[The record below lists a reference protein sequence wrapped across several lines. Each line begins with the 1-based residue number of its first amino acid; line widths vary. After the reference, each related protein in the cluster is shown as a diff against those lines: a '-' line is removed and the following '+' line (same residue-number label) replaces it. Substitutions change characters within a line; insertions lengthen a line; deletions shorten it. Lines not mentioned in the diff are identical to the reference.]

1 MQIPEKPMKSFYAR
15 HSLLVILA
23 AAFVLRATAAF
34 YNYTPTAED
43 DYANIIEPALRHYQT
58 GEAIA
63 TELYRLPALP
73 KVFFAFLLPLK
84 AAGVTDTTLLVS
96 WGLFC
101 LGLISL
107 AGVWAFYQLVRQA
120 VPGWEKT
127 AGWLYAGHFLLPFYS
142 TRAFQESLTLTTVPL
157 ALYFLYDPGRS
168 VQRLFFAGLFL
179 GLTVILRFQA
189 AILAVT
195 VFLYLAYE
203 LLRRQTSARQLMAF
217 TSGGLIALALLV
229 MLDIAEG
236 RAALSTPFEYIRIN
250 FMGNVVSQSYGA
262 APWHTYLT
270 LLTVV
275 FIPPFSFFLLVP
287 FLRAMRSDLLSAIC
301 LIVFLILHSTIGNKL
316 ERFMLPI
323 LPFFFLLTLRGL
335 SRPGNSRWVNRAWR
349 GFVIL
354 NLLVLLPI
362 TLSRSQ
368 LNIIDA
374 AQHLA
379 GSPRP
384 LLLYRIDLWK
394 HAYMTFA
401 KPVPVNYE
409 DAAALSAGLKSA
421 AVAEVDLLSLGKIP
435 AEAER
440 AINNAGYHCRLERT
454 FEPSWQEKI
463 VIYLNPRFNARR
475 DTSVLYRCVRQSS
488 VPR

>member
-1 MQIPEKPMKSFYAR
+1 MKAFYTR
-15 HSLLVILA
+15 HSLLVIIA
-23 AAFVLRATAAF
+23 TAFVLRSTAAF

-43 DYANIIEPALRHYQT
+43 DYANIIEPALKHFQT
-58 GEAIA
+58 GEAIT
-63 TELYRLPALP
+63 TELYRLPVLP

-84 AAGVTDTTLLVS
+84 FAGISDTTLLVS

-107 AGVWAFYQLVRQA
+107 AGVWAFYQLVRQV

-127 AGWLYAGHFLLPFYS
+127 AGWLYAGHFLLPFFS

-157 ALYFLYDPGRS
+157 ALYFLYYPGRPLK
-168 VQRLFFAGLFL
+168 RLFLAGLFL
-179 GLTVILRFQA
+179 GLTVIFRFQA
-189 AILAVT
+189 AILALT
-195 VFLYLAYE
+195 VFLYLAYQTMRKE
-203 LLRRQTSARQLMAF
+203 TSARQLLAF
-217 TSGGLIALALLV
+217 TAGGLIALVLLV
-229 MLDIAEG
+229 LLDIAEG

-275 FIPPFSFFLLVP
+275 FIPPFSFVLLYP
-287 FLRAMRSDLLSAIC
+287 LFRAMRTDTLSTLC
-301 LIVFLILHSTIGNKL
+301 LAVFLFTHSLIGNKL

-323 LPFFFLLTLRGL
+323 VPFFFLLTLSGL
-335 SRPGNSRWVNRAWR
+335 RQCENSRWMKVAWR

-354 NLLVLLPI
+354 NLLVLVPI

-368 LNIIDA
+368 LNTIHA

-379 GSPRP
+379 SSPRP

-394 HAYMTFA
+394 QAYMTFA
-401 KPVPVNYE
+401 KPVPANYG
-409 DAAALSAGLKSA
+409 DAAALAAGLKSTA
-421 AVAEVDLLSLGKIP
+421 GAQADLLSLGRIP
-435 AEAER
+435 PETEK
-440 AINNAGYHCRLERT
+440 AIIDAGYRCSQERT